1 MKPTVLDTNVLA
13 SGISALNR
21 SASAPGSILEAW
33 FANEFPLVASEPILT
48 ELTRTLANPY
58 FLRTVSPVKA
68 HLALIAIRGRAR
80 IVPITAIVQGVA
92 THPEDDAVLATA
104 VSAGAGFLV
113 TGDRA
118 LQALGAYQGVA
129 IVLPRAF
136 LDTLDR
142 AAGR

>member
-1 MKPTVLDTNVLA
+1 LDGRFTL
-13 SGISALNR
+13 IT
-21 SASAPGSILEAW
+21 
-33 FANEFPLVASEPILT
+33 SEPILV
-48 ELTRTLANPY
+48 ELARTLKKLY
-58 FLRTVSPVKA
+58 FRSQLSAERIDAAFAALRLYARLVPLTVPVA
-68 HLALIAIRGRAR
+68 
-80 IVPITAIVQGVA
+80 GVA
-92 THPEDDAVLATA
+92 AHAQGDLIIATA